1 MMRALLLCLCL
12 LPALATAQ
20 EQQPRV
26 VVLRSADLG
35 AYGAVVAGFT
45 SEARAE
51 VEQLLLPNHPD
62 DIAKVVTRVKASR
75 PALVLAVGPAAANA
89 ASRGMGDIPVLF
101 TMVPYY
107 ERYSLEGPNV
117 AGIALTN
124 DFSPEL
130 AALVAAVPTVKRVGV
145 LHDPR
150 YSGPQLEDLRQAA
163 QQLGLTIVPLAAAD
177 AAAAKKTL
185 AAATSRVDALLMVS
199 DRTVGNAEVVRDLI
213 EVSQQAGLPLVGL
226 ASTQV
231 REGALLALSP
241 SYLGLG
247 QQAGRLSNRLIHERV
262 DPSAL
267 AVARPEALELS
278 INLAQARRLGST
290 SPVTEGL
297 LTHAADKGLTVR
309 VYP

>member
-1 MMRALLLCLCL
+1 MKRVLLLWFCL
-12 LPALATAQ
+12 LPMIAGAQ
-20 EQQPRV
+20 ELPRV
-26 VVLRSADLG
+26 VVLKSADLG
-35 AYGAVVAGFT
+35 AYNALVAGFG

-51 VEQLLLPNHPD
+51 IDQILLPRHPD
-62 DIAKVVTRVKASR
+62 EVAKVVAGVKAR
-75 PALVLAVGPAAANA
+75 KPALVLAVGPSAANA

-117 AGIALTN
+117 VGIALTN

-130 AALVAAVPTVKRVGV
+130 SALVAALPGVKRVGV

-150 YSGPQLEDLRQAA
+150 YSLPQLEDIRLAA
-163 QQLGLTIVPLAAAD
+163 QQLELNVVPLAASD
-177 AAAAKKTL
+177 AAGAKKTL
-185 AAATSRVDALLMVS
+185 AAVDAKVDALLMVS
-199 DRTVGNAEVVRDLI
+199 DRTVGSAEVVRELI
-213 EVSQQAGLPLVGL
+213 ETSRTAQIPLVAL

-231 REGALLALSP
+231 QEGALLSLSP

-247 QQAGRLSNRLIHERV
+247 QQAGRLANRLIHERV

-278 INLAQARRLGST
+278 INLAQARSLGKRA
-290 SPVTEGL
+290 PVTEGL
-297 LTHAADKGLTVR
+297 LTHAADKGLTIR
-309 VYP
+309 VFP

>member
-1 MMRALLLCLCL
+1 MKRVLLLWLSL
-12 LPALATAQ
+12 LPMIALAQ
-20 EQQPRV
+20 EQPLV
-26 VVLRSADLG
+26 VVLKSADLG
-35 AYGAVVAGFT
+35 AYNALVAGFA

-51 VEQLLLPNHPD
+51 IDQILLPRHPD
-62 DIAKVVTRVKASR
+62 EVAKVVAGVKTRK
-75 PALVLAVGPAAANA
+75 PALVLAVGPSAANA

-101 TMVPYY
+101 TMVPYF

-117 AGIALTN
+117 VGIALTN

-130 AALVAAVPTVKRVGV
+130 SALVAALPSVKRVGV

-150 YSGPQLEDLRQAA
+150 YSLPQLEDIRLAA
-163 QQLGLTIVPLAAAD
+163 QQLELNIVPLAASD

-185 AAATSRVDALLMVS
+185 AGVSSKVDALLMVS
-199 DRTVGNAEVVRDLI
+199 DRTVGSAEVVRELI
-213 EVSQQAGLPLVGL
+213 ETSRTHQIPLVAL

-231 REGALLALSP
+231 QEGALLSLSP

-247 QQAGRLSNRLIHERV
+247 QQAGRLANRLIHERV

-278 INLAQARRLGST
+278 INLAQARSLGKRA
-290 SPVTEGL
+290 PVTEGL
-297 LTHAADKGLTVR
+297 LTHAADKGLTIR
-309 VYP
+309 VFP